1 MDTKKSPSPID
12 RHIGSRIRARRTLIG
27 MSQEKLGE
35 ALGLTFQQVQKYEKG
50 TNRVGSGR
58 LQEIGDIL
66 GVPVTYFFEGQE
78 GERKA
83 KEGSPIVQEIEDFLS
98 QKDSIELLSAFNA
111 ITDPAVRRALVNMAR
126 ASAGQEKSD
135 DPSGNPS
142 ARTYPARKS
151 YVRNS

>member
-12 RHIGSRIRARRTLIG
+12 RHIGARIRARRTLIG

-78 GERKA
+78 GERKT
-83 KEGSPIVQEIEDFLS
+83 KEGSPVVQEIEEFLS

-111 ITDPAVRRALVNMAR
+111 ITDTHVRRALINMAR
-126 ASAGQEKSD
+126 ASAGLEKGD
-135 DPSGNPS
+135 GATGLNGRGQAPRR
-142 ARTYPARKS
+142 AYA
-151 YVRNS
+151 RNS

>member
-12 RHIGSRIRARRTLIG
+12 RHIGTRIRMRRTLIG

-35 ALGLTFQQVQKYEKG
+35 AIGLTFQQVQKYEKG

-78 GERKA
+78 GERKP
-83 KEGSPIVQEIEDFLS
+83 KDTNPVVQEIEDFLS
-98 QKDSIELLSAFNA
+98 HKDSLELVSAFNA
-111 ITDPAVRRALVNMAR
+111 IVDPTVRRALINMAR
-126 ASAGQEKSD
+126 ASANQASEKSA
-135 DPSGNPS
+135 PSPRV
-142 ARTYPARKS
+142 AAVRKAHA
-151 YVRNS
+151 